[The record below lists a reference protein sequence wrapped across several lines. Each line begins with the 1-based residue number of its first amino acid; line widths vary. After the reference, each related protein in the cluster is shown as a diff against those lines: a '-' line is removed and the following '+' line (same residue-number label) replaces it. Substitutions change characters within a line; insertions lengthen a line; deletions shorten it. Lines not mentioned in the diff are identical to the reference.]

1 MSVIPQSIAYK
12 DSGVQ
17 WLGKIP
23 IHWEVRRLA
32 SFGSFSKGGNIS
44 RGDLS
49 ESGNSVILYGDI
61 YTKYEIKTSNLKSK
75 VAKDLESLAPSICKG
90 DILFAGSGETKE
102 DIGKAIVY
110 QGDEKAFAGGD
121 IIILRQVE
129 NDSLFLS
136 YSLNSQYAKAFKAV
150 ESKGEIIVHIYASN
164 LRDLKIPLPPLKE
177 QQAIADFLDKKTR
190 QIEEFIDKKQKLI
203 TLLEEKK
210 QTLINQCVTQGL
222 DPSTSLKDSG
232 VEWLGK
238 IPTHWEVRK
247 LKLLFGIGSGL
258 GITKADFVPS
268 GIPCVSYGEIH
279 SKYPCRLDTGIH
291 PLPYVSED
299 YLSSK
304 PQALLKKG
312 DFVFAD
318 TSEDIEGSGNF
329 TSLQSD
335 EPVFAGY
342 HTIVL
347 KPKTQSIH
355 SPYFSFLFDS
365 LGIRNQV
372 RKEVCG
378 VKVYSIT
385 KSILKEVQCLIPPL
399 EEQKAIAEY
408 LDTQIEKIDLAIRKI
423 KSQINLIKEYK
434 TTLISEAVC
443 GRIGVGG
450 NV

>member
-1 MSVIPQSIAYK
+1 MQHNEVVQKLQSNFSTTKNLKESGIP
-12 DSGVQ
+12 

-23 IHWEVRRLA
+23 KHWEMRRVKHLFEIGRGRVISQEELDDSGMYPVYSSQTQDNGVLGYIRTYDFDCEQITWTTDGVNA
-32 SFGSFSKGGNIS
+32 GTVFLRRGKHNCTNVCGTLRPKNKNENIVFLTFALQNATPYYK
-44 RGDLS
+44 RPDTNGAKIMNN
-49 ESGNSVILYGDI
+49 EMAEILLI
-61 YTKYEIKTSNLKSK
+61 Y
-75 VAKDLESLAPSICKG
+75 
-90 DILFAGSGETKE
+90 
-102 DIGKAIVY
+102 
-110 QGDEKAFAGGD
+110 
-121 IIILRQVE
+121 
-129 NDSLFLS
+129 
-136 YSLNSQYAKAFKAV
+136 
-150 ESKGEIIVHIYASN
+150 
-164 LRDLKIPLPPLKE
+164 PPLKE

-190 QIEEFIDKKQKLI
+190 QIEKFIDKKQKLI

-222 DPSTSLKDSG
+222 DPSTPLKDSG
-232 VEWLGK
+232 VEWIGK
-238 IPTHWEVRK
+238 IPTHWEVKK

-258 GITKADFVPS
+258 GITKADFLPS

-279 SKYPCRLDTGIH
+279 SKYPCRLNTGIH

-335 EPVFAGY
+335 DPVFAGY

-408 LDTQIEKIDLAIRKI
+408 LDTQIEKIDLAICKI

-443 GRIGVGG
+443 GRVGI
-450 NV
+450 N

>member
-1 MSVIPQSIAYK
+1 MSLAPQSVAYK
-12 DSGVQ
+12 ESGVE

-23 IHWEVRRLA
+23 THWEVRRLA

-164 LRDLKIPLPPLKE
+164 LRELKIPL
-177 QQAIADFLDKKTR
+177 
-190 QIEEFIDKKQKLI
+190 
-203 TLLEEKK
+203 
-210 QTLINQCVTQGL
+210 
-222 DPSTSLKDSG
+222 
-232 VEWLGK
+232 
-238 IPTHWEVRK
+238 
-247 LKLLFGIGSGL
+247 
-258 GITKADFVPS
+258 
-268 GIPCVSYGEIH
+268 
-279 SKYPCRLDTGIH
+279 
-291 PLPYVSED
+291 
-299 YLSSK
+299 
-304 PQALLKKG
+304 
-312 DFVFAD
+312 
-318 TSEDIEGSGNF
+318 
-329 TSLQSD
+329 
-335 EPVFAGY
+335 
-342 HTIVL
+342 
-347 KPKTQSIH
+347 
-355 SPYFSFLFDS
+355 
-365 LGIRNQV
+365 
-372 RKEVCG
+372 
-378 VKVYSIT
+378 
-385 KSILKEVQCLIPPL
+385 PPL

-408 LDTQIEKIDLAIRKI
+408 LDTQIEKIDLAICKI

-443 GRIGVGG
+443 GRVEI
-450 NV
+450 N

>member
-1 MSVIPQSIAYK
+1 MSLAPQSVAYK
-12 DSGVQ
+12 ESGIPWV
-17 WLGKIP
+17 GKIP
-23 IHWEVRRLA
+23 EHWEILPLQAVFQNRSENNSDKR
-32 SFGSFSKGGNIS
+32 IS
-44 RGDLS
+44 LILS
-49 ESGNSVILYGDI
+49 LV
-61 YTKYEIKTSNLKSK
+61 
-75 VAKDLESLAPSICKG
+75 KDLGIIPYEEKG
-90 DILFAGSGETKE
+90 DIGNKSKDDLSQYKIA
-102 DIGKAIVY
+102 
-110 QGDEKAFAGGD
+110 
-121 IIILRQVE
+121 RE
-129 NDSLFLS
+129 NDIVLNKMNAVIGSIGISKYVGLVSPIYLVLAIRNHELFSPLYFSRMFEIKALQESL
-136 YSLNSQYAKAFKAV
+136 SQYASGIMKIRESIDYLDFK
-150 ESKGEIIVHIYASN
+150 KMH
-164 LRDLKIPLPPLKE
+164 IPLPPLQE
-177 QQAIADFLDKKTR
+177 QKAIADFLDKKTH
-190 QIEEFIDKKQKLI
+190 QIEEFITKKQKLI

-222 DPSTSLKDSG
+222 DPSTPLKDSG
-232 VEWLGK
+232 VEWIGK
-238 IPTHWEVRK
+238 IPTHWEVKK

-279 SKYPCRLDTGIH
+279 SKYPCRLNTGIH

-335 EPVFAGY
+335 DPVFAGY

-408 LDTQIEKIDLAIRKI
+408 LDTQIEKIDLAICKI

-434 TTLISEAVC
+434 TTLIPKAVC
-443 GRIGVGG
+443 GRVEI
-450 NV
+450 N

>member
-1 MSVIPQSIAYK
+1 MSAIPQNIAYK
-12 DSGVQ
+12 ESGIPWVGKIPEHWEMRRVKHIARKIIGGGTPDTSVSSHWATEKKDSYLWVSIEDITKSNFIRDTKKYITKSGLESSSAKIIPPFSILYSIYAS
-17 WLGKIP
+17 LGKIAYSDLP
-23 IHWEVRRLA
+23 VTTNQAILA
-32 SFGSFSKGGNIS
+32 IQPQDNLFYKFLFYFLHSTTRDIITLSSMTTQNNIS
-44 RGDLS
+44 
-49 ESGNSVILYGDI
+49 
-61 YTKYEIKTSNLKSK
+61 
-75 VAKDLESLAPSICKG
+75 
-90 DILFAGSGETKE
+90 LF
-102 DIGKAIVY
+102 VV
-110 QGDEKAFAGGD
+110 Q
-121 IIILRQVE
+121 
-129 NDSLFLS
+129 N
-136 YSLNSQYAKAFKAV
+136 
-150 ESKGEIIVHIYASN
+150 
-164 LRDLKIPLPPLKE
+164 LKIPLPPLQE
-177 QQAIADFLDKKTR
+177 QKAIADFLDKKTH
-190 QIEEFIDKKQKLI
+190 QIEEFITKKQKLI
-203 TLLEEKK
+203 ALLEEKK

-222 DPSTSLKDSG
+222 DSSTSLKDSG
-232 VEWLGK
+232 VEWIGK
-238 IPTHWEVRK
+238 IPTHWEVKK

-279 SKYPCRLDTGIH
+279 SKYPCRLNTGIH

-335 EPVFAGY
+335 DPVFAGY

-408 LDTQIEKIDLAIRKI
+408 LDTQIEKIDLAICKI

-434 TTLISEAVC
+434 TTLIPKAVC
-443 GRIGVGG
+443 GRVEI
-450 NV
+450 N

>member
-1 MSVIPQSIAYK
+1 MSLAPQSVAYKESGIPWVGKIPEHWEMRRVKHIARKIIGGGTPDTSVSSHWATEKKDSYLWVSIEDITKSNFIRDTKKYITKSGLESSSAKIIPPFSILYSIYASLGKIAYSDLPVTTNQAILAIQPQDNLFYKFLFYFLHSTTRDIITLSSMTTQNNISLFVVQNLKIPLPPLEEQKKIADFLDKKTHQIEEFINKKQKLITLLEEKKQTLINQCVTQGLDSSASLK
-12 DSGVQ
+12 DSGVE

-23 IHWEVRRLA
+23 THWEVRRLA

-110 QGDEKAFAGGD
+110 QGDEKAFTGGD

-164 LRDLKIPLPPLKE
+164 LRELKIPL
-177 QQAIADFLDKKTR
+177 
-190 QIEEFIDKKQKLI
+190 
-203 TLLEEKK
+203 
-210 QTLINQCVTQGL
+210 
-222 DPSTSLKDSG
+222 
-232 VEWLGK
+232 
-238 IPTHWEVRK
+238 
-247 LKLLFGIGSGL
+247 
-258 GITKADFVPS
+258 
-268 GIPCVSYGEIH
+268 
-279 SKYPCRLDTGIH
+279 
-291 PLPYVSED
+291 
-299 YLSSK
+299 
-304 PQALLKKG
+304 
-312 DFVFAD
+312 
-318 TSEDIEGSGNF
+318 
-329 TSLQSD
+329 
-335 EPVFAGY
+335 
-342 HTIVL
+342 
-347 KPKTQSIH
+347 
-355 SPYFSFLFDS
+355 
-365 LGIRNQV
+365 
-372 RKEVCG
+372 
-378 VKVYSIT
+378 
-385 KSILKEVQCLIPPL
+385 PPL

-408 LDTQIEKIDLAIRKI
+408 LDTQIEKIDLAICKI

-443 GRIGVGG
+443 GRVGID
-450 NV
+450 